1 MLLGSTLLEVGIGV
15 IFVYLL
21 LSLLCS
27 AFSELI
33 EAFAKHRARDL
44 EIGIGKLLSDPG
56 LAEAFFN
63 HPLVKPLGE
72 KPSYIPSRTFSL
84 ALWSL
89 ATTGAAKG
97 EKTVA
102 GVTRDLHTIKR
113 VIADLDDAKYHNI
126 KISLLTLIDE
136 AGNDLGKARTNIE
149 GWYDDAMERVS
160 GWYKR
165 RTHLRLIAM
174 GFIAAALLNV
184 DTINVVKALWYND
197 TLRNSV
203 AVAAD
208 DYLKANP
215 KPTPS
220 PSAATAAASTPTMP
234 AAESSPEAKPSPSP
248 TVTPGEGTESEQV
261 AKPETP
267 LQKITAIRGELD
279 NLGLPIGWLS
289 EPQQPDKK
297 KYESLSEPER
307 TDLYKKDLEAYKQA
321 VAAYKVDPRRLPQGP
336 GGWLLKLLGMF
347 LTALAVSQGAPFWFD
362 LLNKII
368 VIRSTVKPREK
379 SPEPASKDTVP
390 KPVQET
396 KADNDPPAA
405 KEDEANNKS

>member
-1 MLLGSTLLEVGIGV
+1 MLLGSTLLEVGLGV

-27 AFSELI
+27 AFSELV
-33 EAFAKHRARDL
+33 EAFAKYRARDL
-44 EIGIGKLLSDPG
+44 ETGIRKLLSDPG
-56 LAEAFFN
+56 LAKDFFN

-97 EKTVA
+97 EKIAA
-102 GVTRDLHTIKR
+102 GVTQDLNTIKG
-113 VIADLDDAKYHNI
+113 VIAGLDDEKYRNI

-136 AGNDLGKARTNIE
+136 AGNDLGKARANIE
-149 GWYDDAMERVS
+149 EWYDDAMERVS

-165 RTHLRLIAM
+165 RTHIRLIVM
-174 GFIAAALLNV
+174 GFVAAALLNV

-203 AVAAD
+203 AAAAD
-208 DYLKANP
+208 TYVKANP
-215 KPTPS
+215 APTPALS
-220 PSAATAAASTPTMP
+220 SQIATP
-234 AAESSPEAKPSPSP
+234 ATGAEN
-248 TVTPGEGTESEQV
+248 
-261 AKPETP
+261 P
-267 LQKITAIRGELD
+267 LTKINAVRGELD
-279 NLGLPIGWLS
+279 KLGLPIGWIS
-289 EPQQPDKK
+289 KP
-297 KYESLSEPER
+297 
-307 TDLYKKDLEAYKQA
+307 TDPAALNAYN
-321 VAAYKVDPRRLPQGP
+321 VDPRRLPDGL
-336 GGWLLKLLGMF
+336 GGWFLKLLGIF

-379 SPEPASKDTVP
+379 SPEPASKDAVAPTP
-390 KPVQET
+390 IQET
-396 KADNDPPAA
+396 KADSDQPAA
-405 KEDEANNKS
+405 EDDEAGGKS